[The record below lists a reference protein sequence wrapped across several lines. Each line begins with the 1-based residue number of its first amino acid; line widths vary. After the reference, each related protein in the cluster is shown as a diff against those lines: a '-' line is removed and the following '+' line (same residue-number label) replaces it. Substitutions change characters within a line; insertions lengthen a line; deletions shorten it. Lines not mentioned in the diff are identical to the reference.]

1 MIPTIQKQWYIC
13 RSLLHYYISIVFLKW
28 NTDVYYFFNFTSLLL
43 KVYDE
48 IKGCREVQNSVLMPS
63 LKWVT
68 INFVVIR
75 ENELKVIKYLLKHAK
90 GLQKMTIS
98 NASNDDIKE
107 IKEYENASGVELI
120 FRIREWMSD

>member
-1 MIPTIQKQWYIC
+1 
-13 RSLLHYYISIVFLKW
+13 
-28 NTDVYYFFNFTSLLL
+28 
-43 KVYDE
+43 
-48 IKGCREVQNSVLMPS
+48 MPN

-68 INFVVIR
+68 INFIVIE
-75 ENELKVIKYLLKHAK
+75 ENELKFIKYLLKHVK

-120 FRIREWMSD
+120 FRIRE